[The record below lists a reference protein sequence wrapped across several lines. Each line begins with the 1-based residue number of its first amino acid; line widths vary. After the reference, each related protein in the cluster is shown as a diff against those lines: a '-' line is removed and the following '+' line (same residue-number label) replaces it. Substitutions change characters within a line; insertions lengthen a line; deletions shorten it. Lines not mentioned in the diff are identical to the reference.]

1 MTRIIIILNFF
12 GFVFVL
18 NSCKN
23 ASTGQQADKSNPNN
37 SILWEIS
44 GNGLEHKS
52 HLYGTIHIQDK
63 RVFQYGKTVEN
74 ILKNTSIIAVEIE
87 LDNIEPMTAIQATMM
102 KDSTLDQLLSPEE
115 YALLEEKY
123 TEITGVSL
131 ATAQQLKPF
140 FLSANIVQALVPK
153 DFPVPLDMHFIQ
165 YGRKENKRVVGL
177 ETFTEQMNL
186 VDMLSYSEQARM
198 LLESLTDTVD
208 IADMFDKLVSSYL
221 NMETDSLV
229 ELTKDPSIPEK
240 FMEVLLNK
248 RNHIMA
254 ERVEPLLREGSVFC
268 AVGAAHLFGEEGLI
282 DLLEAKGYTLKP
294 VLFSF
299 ENK

>member
-23 ASTGQQADKSNPNN
+23 AGTSKQTDKSNPNN

-63 RVFQYGKTVEN
+63 RVFQYGKTVED

-87 LDNIEPMTAIQATMM
+87 LDKIEPMSAMQAMMM
-102 KDSTLDQLLSPEE
+102 KDSTLDQLLSPDE

-123 TEITGVSL
+123 TEITGTSL
-131 ATAQQLKPF
+131 ATAQQMKPF
-140 FLSANIVQALVPK
+140 FLSANIILSLIPK
-153 DFPVPLDMHFIQ
+153 DFPVALDMHLIQ

-177 ETFTEQMNL
+177 ETFTEQMEL
-186 VDMLSYSEQARM
+186 IDMLSYSEQARM
-198 LLESLTDTVD
+198 LLESLTDTID
-208 IADMFDKLVSSYL
+208 IADILDNMLNAYL
-221 NMETDSLV
+221 NMEADSLMV
-229 ELTKDPSIPEK
+229 LIKDPSLPEQFAK
-240 FMEVLLNK
+240 AMISK

-254 ERVEPLLREGSVFC
+254 DRLEPLLKEGSVFC
-268 AVGAAHLFGEEGLI
+268 AVGAGHLFGEEGVI
-282 DLLEAKGYTLKP
+282 DLLKAKGYTLKP
-294 VLFSF
+294 ILFSF
-299 ENK
+299 DNK

>member
-23 ASTGQQADKSNPNN
+23 ASTGQQTDKNNPNN

-63 RVFQYGKTVEN
+63 RVFQYGKTVED

-87 LDNIEPMTAIQATMM
+87 LDNIEPMAAIQATMM

-140 FLSANIVQALVPK
+140 LSANIVPSISAK
-153 DFPVPLDMHFIQ
+153 DFPVPLICIL
-165 YGRKENKRVVGL
+165 Y
-177 ETFTEQMNL
+177 
-186 VDMLSYSEQARM
+186 
-198 LLESLTDTVD
+198 
-208 IADMFDKLVSSYL
+208 
-221 NMETDSLV
+221 NMEERKTSEWLV
-229 ELTKDPSIPEK
+229 WRHLPSK
-240 FMEVLLNK
+240 
-248 RNHIMA
+248 
-254 ERVEPLLREGSVFC
+254 
-268 AVGAAHLFGEEGLI
+268 
-282 DLLEAKGYTLKP
+282 
-294 VLFSF
+294 
-299 ENK
+299 